1 MTIIQLIVFTSIA
14 LTLQH
19 LLYKYQV
26 LGTVTS
32 WYHRIKHRGAGW
44 EYLESTRYPMDSFGT
59 LRRNHLHRGAEAL
72 CVREQKPNGALT

>member
-14 LTLQH
+14 LGLQH

-26 LGTVTS
+26 LGTYTS

-44 EYLESTRYPMDSFGT
+44 EYWGNLVILWIALVLSTEITYIIG
-59 LRRNHLHRGAEAL
+59 LRLYG
-72 CVREQKPNGALT
+72 

>member
-44 EYLESTRYPMDSFGT
+44 EYWR
-59 LRRNHLHRGAEAL
+59 AL
-72 CVREQKPNGALT
+72 VILWIALVLSEEITYIIGLKLYE

>member
-1 MTIIQLIVFTSIA
+1 MTIIQLFVFTSIA

-32 WYHRIKHRGAGW
+32 WYHRIKHRSAGW
-44 EYLESTRYPMDSFGT
+44 EYWKNLLILWIALVLSTEITYIIG
-59 LRRNHLHRGAEAL
+59 LRLYG
-72 CVREQKPNGALT
+72 

>member
-1 MTIIQLIVFTSIA
+1 MTIIQLFVFTSIA

-32 WYHRIKHRGAGW
+32 WYHHIKHRGAGW
-44 EYLESTRYPMDSFGT
+44 KYWRNLLILWIALVLSTEITYIVG
-59 LRRNHLHRGAEAL
+59 LKLYE
-72 CVREQKPNGALT
+72 

>member
-1 MTIIQLIVFTSIA
+1 MLMTIIQLFVFTTIA

-44 EYLESTRYPMDSFGT
+44 EYWRVLVI
-59 LRRNHLHRGAEAL
+59 LWIAL
-72 CVREQKPNGALT
+72 ILSEEITYIIGLKLYG

>member
-44 EYLESTRYPMDSFGT
+44 EYL
-59 LRRNHLHRGAEAL
+59 
-72 CVREQKPNGALT
+72 GALVILWIALVLSEVITYIIGLKLYA